1 MDLLGKIG
9 YNVGKWIYLIDAVF
23 DIEQDKKNKNY
34 NVLLNINE
42 NGIIKTTS
50 EDIKFILQLC
60 LANCA
65 QAYEELIKIIE
76 KEHDTSSIRFINAKG
91 VTDNLFYVGMRH
103 ITETK
108 AGKLHESI

>member
-1 MDLLGKIG
+1 MLANG
-9 YNVGKWIYLIDAVF
+9 Y
-23 DIEQDKKNKNY
+23 IERDKKDKNY

-42 NGIIKTTS
+42 NAIIKTTS

-76 KEHDTSSIRFINAKG
+76 NEYDTSSIRYINAKG